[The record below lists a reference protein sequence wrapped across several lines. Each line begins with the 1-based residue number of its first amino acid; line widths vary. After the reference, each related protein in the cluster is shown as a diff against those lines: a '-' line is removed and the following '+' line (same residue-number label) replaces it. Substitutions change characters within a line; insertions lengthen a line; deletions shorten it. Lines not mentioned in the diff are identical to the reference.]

1 MTRRFGHPGLLL
13 VLVAVLCIPGPA
25 AAQLESCAVS
35 ATGVSFGSYD
45 PLAGSAT
52 EITGEIE
59 VTCNVALEASTVSYA
74 IQLATGGSGTY
85 AMREMTSGSGTLD
98 YQLYTDASRTTVW
111 GDGTGGTVTHS
122 FNELLIIGTHTHRYS
137 VHGAIP
143 AGQNVAAGSYSDVIT
158 VTLNYD

>member
-13 VLVAVLCIPGPA
+13 VLVAVLCVPRPA
-25 AAQLESCAVS
+25 AAVLESCAVS
-35 ATGVSFGSYD
+35 ATAVSFGSYD
-45 PLAGSAT
+45 PLAGSAA

-59 VTCNVALEASTVSYA
+59 VTCTVRLLASRVIYEV
-74 IQLATGGSGTY
+74 QLATGGSGTY

-122 FNELLIIGTHTHRYS
+122 FNGILIIGTTTHRYS